1 MITLVDIKK
10 SINQVLKANFPD
22 IKIYSSDTKEGFT
35 RPAFFTSIIP
45 VTSDYETT
53 NFTSNKLM
61 VVINY
66 FSENET
72 ELENIKM
79 YDDIKKAFGM
89 TLKVKQRSFLLK
101 NIRSEIVD
109 EVLQFR
115 FDLDFFADI
124 EKIDNHESMKELH
137 TQMIQK

>member
-1 MITLVDIKK
+1 MITLIDIKK
-10 SINQVLKANFPD
+10 STNQVLKANFPT

-45 VTSDYETT
+45 ITSDYETV

-66 FSENET
+66 FSKNGT

-79 YDDIKKAFGM
+79 YDEIKKAFGM
-89 TLKVKQRSFLLK
+89 NLKVNQRSFLLK

-115 FDLDFFADI
+115 FDLDYFADI
-124 EKIDNHESMKELH
+124 EKIDEYELMKELN
-137 TQMIQK
+137 MNVKE

>member
-1 MITLVDIKK
+1 MIALVDIKR
-10 SINQVLKANFPD
+10 SINQVLETNFPN
-22 IKIYSSDTKEGFT
+22 IKIYSSETKEGFK
-35 RPAFFTSIIP
+35 RPVFFTQAIP
-45 VTSDYETT
+45 ITSDYDTT
-53 NFTSNKLM
+53 NYTSNKLM

-66 FSENET
+66 FSENGT

-89 TLKVKQRSFLLK
+89 NLKVNQRSFLLK

-115 FDLDFFADI
+115 FDLDYFADI
-124 EKIDNHESMKELH
+124 EKTNYHEEATDIEISIKE
-137 TQMIQK
+137 